1 MPQRPSPSAA
11 ELAPASATP
20 AIDPQRLYF
29 INAPLDYLLIGGFS
43 IATFLILRS
52 CYSGERTSG
61 VITLAAQFAWVCNWP
76 HFAATS
82 YRLYHSKNNVEQYP
96 VTALAI
102 PWVILAGVLGCFAF
116 PKILA
121 PYFVKLVAIWSPY
134 HFSGQTLGISL
145 VYARRAGLK
154 IEKAERFALSSFIYG
169 TFIAQTIRTETGR
182 QMFDDS
188 GIAYPSIGLPDW
200 TNTAANA
207 WMILM
212 GVVLLFLIGRWCWRR
227 KKILPPIVLLPA
239 ATQFVWFA
247 PPGANWLSFAEF
259 IPFFHSLQYLLI
271 AWSMQLKEKLDLTNA
286 APSPRFVLTESGR
299 WWFANFI
306 LGACLFFGIPRF
318 VAYYFGISEAFSTG
332 IIVGGVQ
339 LHHFFIDGVIWKLKR
354 KTVVSP
360 LMVTLSDLTGS
371 VPAGARA

>member
-1 MPQRPSPSAA
+1 MKSDQ
-11 ELAPASATP
+11 APAAP
-20 AIDPQRLYF
+20 AAPHAPLDAERRLYF
-29 INAPLDYLLIGGFS
+29 VNAPVDYLLIGALS
-43 IATFLILRS
+43 IATFVMLRAF
-52 CYSGERTSG
+52 YTGERTNG
-61 VITLAAQFAWVCNWP
+61 VITLALQFAWVCNWP

-96 VTALAI
+96 MTALAI
-102 PWVILAGVLGCFAF
+102 PWVILAGVFGCFAF
-116 PKILA
+116 PRILA

-145 VYARRAGLK
+145 LYARRAGLK
-154 IEKAERFALSSFIYG
+154 IEKAERFALSSFVYG

-188 GIAYPSIGLPDW
+188 GIGYPSIGLPDW
-200 TNTAANA
+200 ANTAANA

-212 GVVLLFLIGRWCWRR
+212 GVALAFLVGRWCWRR

-247 PPGANWLSFAEF
+247 PFGANWLSFAEF

-271 AWSMQLKEKLDLTNA
+271 AWSMQLKEKLDLTQA
-286 APSPRFVLTESGR
+286 RPSPRFVVTESGR
-299 WWFANFI
+299 WWGINFLI
-306 LGACLFFGIPRF
+306 GVCLFFGIPRL
-318 VAYYFGISEAFSTG
+318 VARYFGVSQEFSIA

-354 KTVVSP
+354 KTVSSP
-360 LMVTLSDLTGS
+360 LMVTLSDLAGP
-371 VPAGARA
+371 VPAGAQA